1 MTFEEKMKIFRETF
15 LIDDNIELN
24 GDTKLSS
31 LDNWDSMSKLS
42 LIIIFKD
49 YCNKKLTFEMLNS
62 FSSIQDIFDAMD

>member
-15 LIDDNIELN
+15 LIDDNVELN

-49 YCNKKLTFEMLNS
+49 YCNKKLTFELLDS
-62 FSSIQDIFDAMD
+62 FITIQDVFDAMD

>member
-15 LIDDNIELN
+15 LIDDNVELN

-49 YCNKKLTFEMLNS
+49 YCDKKLTFELLDS
-62 FSSIQDIFDAMD
+62 FITIQDVFNAMD

>member
-15 LIDDNIELN
+15 LIDDNVELN

-49 YCNKKLTFEMLNS
+49 YCDKKLTFELLDS
-62 FSSIQDIFDAMD
+62 FITIQDVFDAMD